1 MALHLYTGHIWV
13 RVLEVICSPLQG
25 VEKGK
30 LRIITFSGFDEHTT
44 PLLHVRLLNI
54 LKLADHDLVP
64 FLHCFIYIQLS
75 HWSFAML
82 FWYFLQ
88 TGIWSSWLLIIQ
100 EVQQNNLITYLNQE
114 QIMAFLN
121 IYFQGPKVW
130 NWLDQNIKTNSFNR

>member
-1 MALHLYTGHIWV
+1 MALHLYTGHWI

-30 LRIITFSGFDEHTT
+30 LQIITFSGFDEHTT

-54 LKLADHDLVP
+54 LKLADQVP
-64 FLHCFIYIQLS
+64 FLHCLIYLQLS

-88 TGIWSSWLLIIQ
+88 TGIWSSWLLPVIIP

-114 QIMAFLN
+114 QIMTFL
-121 IYFQGPKVW
+121 IFIFK
-130 NWLDQNIKTNSFNR
+130 DQKFGIDLTKILT